1 LTAIEPAGGRPN
13 AQSVAAAD
21 AVLPILQRP
30 ALRKDFELADQLS
43 RSSSRVAPL
52 VAEGWGQLTDRH
64 VATYLGRARGSAYET
79 RVHLQ
84 QAFKKHHISEHEW
97 VSLGAQ
103 YEEICKMLTPLINYL
118 ERSNWKTRIRRD

>member
-1 LTAIEPAGGRPN
+1 VGVKDLQDLLVFQKA
-13 AQSVAAAD
+13 VAAAD

-30 ALRKDFELADQLS
+30 ALRKEFELADQLS
-43 RSSSRVAPL
+43 RSSNRVAPL
-52 VAEGWGQLTDRH
+52 IAEGWGQLTDRH

-84 QAFKKHHISEHEW
+84 
-97 VSLGAQ
+97 
-103 YEEICKMLTPLINYL
+103 LTPLINYL